1 MPGFYLSQPILDSNN
16 LVKVTNNQIIN
27 VLIIHDFD
35 VVRICLFLQC
45 LLVPHSHTSDLPK
58 IFGEDD
64 RNGDKQSLGPGLA
77 SRQLQCVFSFVM
89 SKTTNKRAG
98 VRIREYF
105 VLSAPQFLH
114 MGSSFTV
121 LSMGI
126 L

>member
-1 MPGFYLSQPILDSNN
+1 MFIFTVPSRPPFTHFRSSPNIFPLKYS
-16 LVKVTNNQIIN
+16 VKTIATVTNQQ
-27 VLIIHDFD
+27 
-35 VVRICLFLQC
+35 R
-45 LLVPHSHTSDLPK
+45 
-58 IFGEDD
+58 
-64 RNGDKQSLGPGLA
+64 QSLGPGLA
-77 SRQLQCVFSFVM
+77 SRQLQCICSFVM

-98 VRIREYF
+98 VRIREHF